1 MRISK
6 SLSTGALALVLAL
19 TFTATGLAHG
29 NERGQSKAA
38 IGKARVTI
46 DYGRPTL
53 KGRDMLK
60 RIQPGQV
67 WRLGS
72 DAPTTI
78 ESNVDL
84 DFGGTRVPKG
94 KHILLARL
102 VEPGKWTLVVSS
114 QSAMHYE
121 PSAKIAEIPME
132 VREESDPVE
141 ELSIKLSDDGGRGV
155 IEIAWGTARLKAT
168 FAVAK

>member
-1 MRISK
+1 MRFSK
-6 SLSTGALALVLAL
+6 SLGITALIPVLAL
-19 TFTATGLAHG
+19 AFTATGLAHG

-72 DAPTTI
+72 DAPTTM
-78 ESNVDL
+78 ESNADL

-94 KHILLARL
+94 KHVLLARL
-102 VEPGKWTLVVSS
+102 VEPAPGTCVAVKCKRAGQVGTPAL
-114 QSAMHYE
+114 
-121 PSAKIAEIPME
+121 
-132 VREESDPVE
+132 R
-141 ELSIKLSDDGGRGV
+141 GGRGLT
-155 IEIAWGTARLKAT
+155 EE
-168 FAVAK
+168 